1 MRRRAAVR
9 TTSIRATWEPFMEIT
24 FVNTPPEFRGWNLTV
39 GFTAKVDD
47 RQVDCSISAEAL
59 EDHFGAQSPDPGD
72 LLAAF
77 DRHRS
82 AIEHAAR
89 NVLQGSDSN
98 EILLRSGYLRF
109 QQCRKAARAIQRG

>member
-1 MRRRAAVR
+1 
-9 TTSIRATWEPFMEIT
+9 MEII
-24 FVNTPPEFRGWNLTV
+24 FVNTPPEFRDWNLAV

-59 EDHFGAQSPDPGD
+59 EDHFGAESTDPGD

-77 DRHRS
+77 DRHRA
-82 AIEHAAR
+82 AIEHAAF
-89 NVLQGSDSN
+89 NVLQGSGFN

-109 QQCRKAARAIQRG
+109 QQCREAARATQCG